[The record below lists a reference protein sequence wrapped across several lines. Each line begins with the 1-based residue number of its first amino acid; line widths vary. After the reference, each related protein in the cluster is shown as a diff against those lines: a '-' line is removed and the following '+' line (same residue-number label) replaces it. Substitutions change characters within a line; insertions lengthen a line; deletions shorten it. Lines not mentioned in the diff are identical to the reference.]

1 MARRLSHAQ
10 RHFIRVSASLA
21 AAAAP
26 DEHGGMAHS
35 STYELMLS
43 KLTQDRIR
51 LKALQSVERKIEV
64 KREVLPEYADYVA
77 GVLAGGAGAQD
88 DVLTRVMV
96 WRIDV
101 GDVAGALAIAEYVL
115 RHGLMLPDNFNR
127 TMGCLIAEEI
137 AEQAMRQMDGDDP
150 VRLELLARVQEL
162 TTTEDMPDEVQAKLK
177 KAIGRTML
185 LEVSPDAPA
194 STDKTWLEQAL
205 ANFQRAI
212 ELHDKCGVKKD
223 IEGIERAL
231 KKIAAQASQTS
242 GG

>member
-205 ANFQRAI
+205 VNFQRAI

>member
-127 TMGCLIAEEI
+127 TLGCLIAEEI

-150 VRLELLARVQEL
+150 VSLELLARVQEL

-205 ANFQRAI
+205 AHFQRAI
-212 ELHDKCGVKKD
+212 DLHDKCGVKKD